1 MKSLLMT
8 ITANSPVGDING
20 HDVLPAI
27 RNVHALLGTLI
38 HENGFCGIMPVS
50 P

>member
-20 HDVLPAI
+20 HDVLPE
-27 RNVHALLGTLI
+27 RNTGSLLHVIAAFKG
-38 HENGFCGIMPVS
+38 
-50 P
+50 